1 MSSKT
6 CIICKAGDSETKKLV
21 RNPQLQ
27 HVEDLKVKVGERVS
41 LGDTKLRP
49 LSEYLKSSSD
59 ISDIVYHS
67 DCRKALLH
75 VNDIERLRK
84 RSRSV
89 SPSTPSV
96 SGNVPPKR
104 GRPPKS
110 DDGERVKRGS
120 EKINQK
126 EKKCMFSKCSFC
138 SKSSE
143 DLHLAKSDQIGLKL
157 LTIKDSTCSDAVR
170 IAVSDLSDAGDASA
184 LEKYYHRS
192 CLRNAER
199 LCEIKEESDFSKCV
213 RKVCDAEIVV
223 FVRENLSNTGVVL
236 TMNEINDVYVKLLNE
251 KGIITKSD
259 ANFKK
264 HLKPVIRENVPGV
277 DFVVPRNPSHSH
289 KVTLKQSVSDAF
301 EYAEDTSLSSLLDVT
316 KSLRN
321 EVLKFREWKF
331 TGDFESWTNPP
342 MLEFVLHQI
351 LCSSSGGE
359 TLADARQAEVKKA
372 VDVISQMIV
381 QNTHTQRQVKLKSSC
396 TFKQVVQTPLNRSPT
411 CSAFRPR

>member
-1 MSSKT
+1 MSSNN

-41 LGDTKLRP
+41 LGAMKLQP

-75 VNDIERLRK
+75 VKDIERLRK

-120 EKINQK
+120 EK

-184 LEKYYHRS
+184 LEKYYHHS

-199 LCEIKEESDFSKCV
+199 SREIKEESDFSKCV
-213 RKVCDAEIVV
+213 
-223 FVRENLSNTGVVL
+223 
-236 TMNEINDVYVKLLNE
+236 
-251 KGIITKSD
+251 
-259 ANFKK
+259 
-264 HLKPVIRENVPGV
+264 
-277 DFVVPRNPSHSH
+277 
-289 KVTLKQSVSDAF
+289 
-301 EYAEDTSLSSLLDVT
+301 
-316 KSLRN
+316 
-321 EVLKFREWKF
+321 
-331 TGDFESWTNPP
+331 
-342 MLEFVLHQI
+342 
-351 LCSSSGGE
+351 
-359 TLADARQAEVKKA
+359 
-372 VDVISQMIV
+372 
-381 QNTHTQRQVKLKSSC
+381 
-396 TFKQVVQTPLNRSPT
+396 
-411 CSAFRPR
+411 